1 MDGRE
6 LLEDAFGRI
15 PEVVREAVEGLSPA
29 ALAWQPA
36 PGTNPIGWLVWH
48 LARVQDDHVAE
59 LAGGPQ
65 VWDDRWA
72 ARFGLPAG
80 TQDTGYGHTP
90 EQVATVRPEG
100 AEVLLDY
107 LAAVTEVTQRF
118 LATVTADDLDR
129 VVDTSWDPPVT
140 TGVRLVSV
148 LDDDVQHAG
157 QVAYLRGLRDRWT
170 VPN

>member
-15 PEVVREAVEGLSPA
+15 PDAVREAVEGLPSE
-29 ALAWQPA
+29 ALVWQPA

-48 LARVQDDHVAE
+48 LTRVQDDHVAE
-59 LAGGPQ
+59 LAGGSQ
-65 VWDDRWA
+65 VWDDEWA

-80 TQDTGYGHTP
+80 TRDTGYGHTP
-90 EQVATVRPEG
+90 EQVASVRPET
-100 AEVLLDY
+100 ADVLLDY
-107 LAAVTEVTQRF
+107 LTAVTEATQRF
-118 LATVTADDLDR
+118 LATVTGVDLDR

-140 TGVRLVSV
+140 MGVRLVSV

-157 QVAYLRGLRDRWT
+157 QLAYLRGLLDRWT
-170 VPN
+170 DPN